1 MTEKEL
7 DYKELCKQ
15 LFIKTDT
22 IFGMLFVPTRNKQAL
37 IDKVYKIAGEA
48 YDLHQEAERK
58 GLYNG

>member
-1 MTEKEL
+1 MKTDEI

-22 IFGMLFVPTRNKQAL
+22 IFGMLYVPTRNKQAL
-37 IDKVYKIAGEA
+37 IDSIYKIAGEA

-58 GLYNG
+58 GLYK